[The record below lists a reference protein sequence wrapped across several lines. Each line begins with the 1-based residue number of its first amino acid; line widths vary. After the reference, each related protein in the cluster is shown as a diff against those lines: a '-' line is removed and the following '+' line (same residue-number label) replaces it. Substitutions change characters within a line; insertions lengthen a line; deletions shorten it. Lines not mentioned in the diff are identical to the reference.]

1 MPQLTPP
8 RPMLRAAMALVALTF
23 ILAFVASRFGV
34 AKAVDDWGTPVAQRA
49 LMFSDAPDGGI
60 IVTDA
65 NSKEVVRVLPTG
77 TNGFIRGAL
86 RGLAD
91 RRRVGRLSQT
101 EPFVLSAWE
110 DGRVSIED
118 PLTKERI
125 AVSSFGPTQV
135 ASFVALLERTPKPAP

>member
-1 MPQLTPP
+1 
-8 RPMLRAAMALVALTF
+8 MLRAAMALVAFVF
-23 ILAFVASRFGV
+23 ILAFVASRFGI
-34 AKAVDDWGTPVAQRA
+34 AKAVDDWGTPVVQRA
-49 LMFSDAPDGGI
+49 LVFSDAPDGGI

-65 NSKEVVRVLPTG
+65 DTKEVVRVLPTG

-91 RRRVGRLSQT
+91 RRRVGRMPQT
-101 EPFVLSAWE
+101 EPFLLTAWE

-135 ASFVALLERTPKPAP
+135 ASFAALLEHTAPKQP